1 MGAATVAGL
10 ELAEGLLNRG
20 GRTLLVA
27 GLLLL
32 LASSSASAA
41 GGTGGGGDGGGLG
54 KRPKLPKPLGAP
66 PASST
71 SSTSSTGTGRGLAPG
86 SGSGDGV
93 IEVTSP
99 TYYDP
104 SPDQLAAMRA
114 RASERGDVGT
124 VKASPELEP
133 RHGQTPIGFDPDKAR
148 AQAPGIAALLAT
160 KGPKGYPRKR
170 LADWQTLAGLRS
182 DGEYGGS
189 TRGALVFYG
198 VAKPPRPF
206 KAPFATLPYHP
217 PGMAP

>member
-1 MGAATVAGL
+1 L
-10 ELAEGLLNRG
+10 KS
-20 GRTLLVA
+20 GRALLVG

-32 LASSSASAA
+32 LLSTSAQGADGA
-41 GGTGGGGDGGGLG
+41 GGGDGDGDALG
-54 KRPKLPKPLGAP
+54 KRPKLPKPLGTP
-66 PASST
+66 PASSA

-86 SGSGDGV
+86 SGTGDGV

-104 SPDQLAAMRA
+104 SADQLAAMRA

-170 LADWQTLAGLRS
+170 LSDWQTLAGLRP
-182 DGEYGGS
+182 DGTYGGS

-206 KAPFATLPYHP
+206 VTPFATLPYHP